1 MLSTLLGRE
10 RRFCGV
16 NDFKCGTCKRCQK
29 EDEERWNQI
38 WKQKYGPQ
46 EAAYYSRPSIDRL
59 EEYSQKQSSV
69 VTNWPIVEE
78 AFSLDGTER
87 AEKSK
92 LRAAGRRAT
101 VARERLSRLSPALRG

>member
-1 MLSTLLGRE
+1 MLSTLLGRQ

-16 NDFKCGTCKRCQK
+16 NDLKCGTCKRCQK
-29 EDEERWNQI
+29 EEEERWNQI
-38 WKQKYGPQ
+38 WKQKYGDQ
-46 EAAYYSRPSIDRL
+46 EARYYSRPALDRL
-59 EEYSQKQSSV
+59 EEYSRKQSSL

-92 LRAAGRRAT
+92 LRAAGRRVK
-101 VARERLSRLSPALRG
+101 VARAKLSRLSPALQD